1 MLVFRR
7 PNLAA
12 EVTYA
17 LLEGGS
23 ACVDLRELG
32 VDERVWRHVAYQ
44 VGVDLGRPCQVE
56 AAGGVGKVSLTDWP
70 ANDDERAQVDQQ
82 ALFDEF

>member
-1 MLVFRR
+1 MFRR

-12 EVTYA
+12 EVSYA

-44 VGVDLGRPCQVE
+44 VSVELGRPCQVE

-70 ANDDERAQVDQQ
+70 ANDSERERVAQQT
-82 ALFDEF
+82 LFDEF